1 MNSMEFSSTAELPV
15 PKDPLSMVIGQE
27 EAVSIARLAAKQRRH
42 LLLVGAPGTG
52 KSMIA
57 RAIASIIPSPSVEIS
72 VLHNMEK
79 PERPAL
85 SVRNEE
91 MIAREKKEKKE
102 FGAEVRPSEVPTFVT
117 ERLGLRC
124 RRCAALSPSR
134 VPYCPSCG
142 AEKSGSRGMPVGGVA
157 KPEDICPMDCVEAV
171 HISENGDEEPIFYE
185 RTSHDKILMLG
196 LDELEERERQE
207 NALMRNVLVPL
218 SRSTFVAATGNNE
231 TELLGDVRHDPYG
244 GHPEIGTP
252 PYSRVAA
259 GAVHEAHEGVL
270 FIDEM
275 ATLGETQRYLLTAM
289 QEKKFPITGR
299 NSTSAGA
306 TVRVESV
313 PCDFILVGALN
324 INDLGMLSPALR
336 SRIRGS
342 GYEIVLNTWM
352 QDSEENREQLAQFV
366 AQEIR
371 KDGKVPHASAKAVE
385 AVISEAKR
393 ICKRADGRAGLTL
406 RLRSLSGIIK
416 LAGDLAATSNS
427 ELIGPEHISLALK
440 SAKPAEDQ
448 LDERYGNWWGAA
460 NADHGHPSK
469 PSSGTA

>member
-1 MNSMEFSSTAELPV
+1 MEFSSTAELPV
-15 PKDPLSMVIGQE
+15 PKDPLSMVIGQG
-27 EAVSIARLAAKQRRH
+27 EAVSIARLAARQKRH

-57 RAIASIIPSPSVEIS
+57 RAIASILPPPSVEIS
-72 VLHNMEK
+72 VLHNAEK
-79 PERPAL
+79 PERPVL

-91 MIAREKKEKKE
+91 MISREKKEKVE
-102 FGAEVRPSEVPTFVT
+102 FGTEVRPSEIPTFVT

-124 RRCAALSPSR
+124 RRCASLSPSR

-171 HISENGDEEPIFYE
+171 RISENGDEEPIFYE
-185 RTSHDKILMLG
+185 RTSHDRVLMLG

-218 SRSTFVAATGNNE
+218 SRSTFIAATGNNE

-306 TVRVESV
+306 TVRVEGV

-352 QDSEENREQLAQFV
+352 PDSNENREKLAQFV

-385 AVISEAKR
+385 AVISEAKK
-393 ICKRADGRAGLTL
+393 ICRRADGRAGLTL

-416 LAGDLAATSNS
+416 LAGDLAATSGS
-427 ELIGPEHISLALK
+427 GLIGPEHISLALK